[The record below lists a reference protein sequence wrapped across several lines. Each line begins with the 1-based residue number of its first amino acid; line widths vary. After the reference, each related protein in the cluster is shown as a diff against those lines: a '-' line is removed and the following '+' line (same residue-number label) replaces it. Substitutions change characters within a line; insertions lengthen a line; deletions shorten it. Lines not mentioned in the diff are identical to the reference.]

1 MYCTL
6 VLLRLSLISHS
17 TVAQVP
23 SVDMVV
29 PGDVFAAGSIVNQ
42 DVVGLLSKVAGLLGL
57 EVGFM
62 PPGVRGKKDSYTF
75 MYTNGFRSSVEIS
88 DSSEEEEEDEDDSGD
103 DSYES
108 DSDGDPGAGALEDAS
123 SSEDSDEDSDDNRV
137 VDDGVGVGVYSFRA
151 HGAPVHRSLPKYP
164 STIDFFSRTKNPA
177 LAPAHLPHP
186 PAARSGARRV

>member
-1 MYCTL
+1 
-6 VLLRLSLISHS
+6 
-17 TVAQVP
+17 
-23 SVDMVV
+23 MVV